1 MSMSEEPGK
10 EEHVSSSSNLR
21 VAAVAAPVRA
31 QVLQNLREAILNR
44 TFQPGQ
50 RLVERELCELT
61 GVSRTTIRE
70 ALRQLESEGLV
81 RLLANQG
88 PVVAKMSTEEA
99 HDLYDVRGVLEA
111 LAASRFAASASDEEV
126 AKLVATTDAIEQTI
140 SDGDLAELVARKD
153 DFYSVLLD
161 GARNAVVRSVLKSLW
176 GRIAYLRATSLRRPK
191 RSQETL
197 TEVRAITDAIVRRDA
212 DAAWT
217 LSRDHVRRAAA
228 AALEILEEE

>member
-1 MSMSEEPGK
+1 M
-10 EEHVSSSSNLR
+10 SSSSNLR

-31 QVLQNLREAILNR
+31 QVLQNLRAAILDR

-81 RLLANQG
+81 RLVANQG
-88 PVVAKMSTEEA
+88 PVVAKMSVEEA

-111 LAASRFAASASDEEV
+111 LAASRFASSASDEEI
-126 AKLVATTDAIEQTI
+126 AKLVATMDNIERTVRE
-140 SDGDLAELVARKD
+140 GDLAELVARKD

-161 GARNAVVRSVLKSLW
+161 GARNAVVRSIHESLRT
-176 GRIAYLRATSLRRPK
+176 RIAYLRATSLSRPQ

-197 TEVRAITDAIVRRDA
+197 HEVRKITDAIVRRDSE
-212 DAAWT
+212 AAWT
-217 LSRDHVRRAAA
+217 LCREHVKKAADA
-228 AALEILEEE
+228 AFEILEED

>member
-1 MSMSEEPGK
+1 M
-10 EEHVSSSSNLR
+10 SSSSNLR

-111 LAASRFAASASDEEV
+111 LAASRFAATASDEEV
-126 AKLVATTDAIEQTI
+126 QKLVATTDAIERTL
-140 SDGDLAELVARKD
+140 SDGDLAELIARKD

-161 GARNAVVRSVLKSLW
+161 GARNAVVRSVLTSLW

-197 TEVRAITDAIVRRDA
+197 KEVRAITDAIVRRDA

-217 LSRDHVRRAAA
+217 LSRDHVKRAAA
-228 AALEILEEE
+228 AALETLEEE